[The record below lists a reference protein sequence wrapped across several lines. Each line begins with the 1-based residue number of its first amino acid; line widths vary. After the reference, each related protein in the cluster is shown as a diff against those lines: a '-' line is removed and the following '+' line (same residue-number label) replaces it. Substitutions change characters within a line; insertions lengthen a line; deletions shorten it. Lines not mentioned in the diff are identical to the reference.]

1 MPERRTGPIG
11 RIRAWVAVL
20 AATTALLAAFTA
32 SAAAVPPNF
41 WGVVPQGQPSVE
53 QFQRLER
60 GGVGSLRVPI
70 SWALVQ
76 PVQGAAPDWST
87 VDPLVAGAA
96 SAGIGVLPFVYGAPS
111 WAVPVDKRWNS
122 PKNLPVRTATQRA
135 GWQAFLTAVVQRYGP
150 QGSFWAENPAVP
162 RSPLRT
168 WQIWNEQNFKYF
180 VARPNPVEYGE
191 LLKLS
196 AAAIKFSDPGAK
208 LVLGGMFAHPIEAT
222 RKLRPPQAYFAADF
236 LQQMYEKTP
245 GIRSKFQG
253 VALHPYTG
261 NYKRLVPYIEEFRE
275 VLKANHDAGKPLW
288 ITELGWSSDRQAV
301 EHDSFAKGPQGQV
314 TQLKGA
320 FSLLRA
326 NRVKWR
332 LRGVY
337 WFSIE
342 DGAPSA
348 CNFCGGSGLFGTGF
362 VAKPSWSAFVRFA
375 GGRAG

>member
-1 MPERRTGPIG
+1 MPERGTGPSG
-11 RIRAWVAVL
+11 RIRAWAAGLAVTIWL
-20 AATTALLAAFTA
+20 LTAFAS
-32 SAAAVPPNF
+32 SAAAVPPSF
-41 WGVVPQGQPSVE
+41 WGVVPQGLPSAE
-53 QFQRLER
+53 QFQRLKR
-60 GGVGSLRVPI
+60 GGVGSVRVPV

-76 PVQGAAPDWST
+76 PVQGGAPDWGS
-87 VDPLVAGAA
+87 VDPIVAGAA
-96 SAGIGVLPFVYGAPS
+96 IAGIGVFPFVYGAPS

-135 GWQAFLTAVVQRYGP
+135 GWGAFLAAAVQRYGP
-150 QGSFWAENPAVP
+150 QGTFWAENPAVP
-162 RSPLRT
+162 RRPLRT

-180 VARPNPVEYGE
+180 VAKPNPGEYGK

-196 AAAIKFSDPGAK
+196 ATTIRAADPGAK

-222 RKLRPPQAYFAADF
+222 RNLKPPQAYFAAEF
-236 LQQMYEKTP
+236 LRQMYKKTP
-245 GIRSKFQG
+245 GIKSKFQG

-261 NYKRLVPYIEEFRE
+261 NYKRLTPYIEEFRD
-275 VLKANHDAGKPLW
+275 VLKVNHDAAKPLW

-301 EHDSFAKGPQGQV
+301 EHDSFAKGPRGQV

-320 FSLLRA
+320 FSLLEA
-326 NRVKWR
+326 NQAKWH

-342 DGAPSA
+342 DGAPAA
-348 CNFCGGSGLFGTGF
+348 CNFCGGSGLFSEGF
-362 VAKPSWSAFVRFA
+362 VPKPSWPAFVKFA

>member
-1 MPERRTGPIG
+1 MPKRGTGLIG
-11 RIRAWVAVL
+11 RIRAWAAVL
-20 AATTALLAAFTA
+20 AATTVFLAAFA
-32 SAAAVPPNF
+32 SSAAALPASF
-41 WGVVPQGQPSVE
+41 WGVVPQGLPSAE
-53 QFQRLER
+53 QFQRLKR
-60 GGVGSLRVPI
+60 GGVGSVRVPI
-70 SWALVQ
+70 SWALAQ
-76 PVQGAAPDWST
+76 PVQGSAPDWSA

-96 SAGIGVLPFVYGAPS
+96 TAGIGVLPFVYGAPS
-111 WAVPVDKRWNS
+111 WAVPVDRRWSS
-122 PKNLPVRTATQRA
+122 PKNLPVRTAAQRS
-135 GWQAFLTAVVQRYGP
+135 GWQAFLTAVVRRYGP
-150 QGSFWAENPAVP
+150 QGTFWEENPGVP
-162 RSPLRT
+162 KRPLRT

-180 VARPNPVEYGE
+180 VAKPNPAEYGK

-196 AAAIKFSDPGAK
+196 ATTIKAADPGAK

-222 RKLRPPQAYFAADF
+222 HNLKPPQAYFATDF

-261 NYKRLVPYIEEFRE
+261 NYKRLTPYIEEFRD
-275 VLKANHDAGKPLW
+275 VLKNNHDAAKPLW

-301 EHDSFAKGPQGQV
+301 EHDSFAKGPRGQV

-326 NRVKWR
+326 NQTRWR

-342 DGAPSA
+342 DGAPAA
-348 CNFCGGSGLFGTGF
+348 CNFCGGSGLFSEGF
-362 VAKPSWSAFVRFA
+362 VPKPAWQAFVKFA

>member
-1 MPERRTGPIG
+1 MPVQGTGPIG

-20 AATTALLAAFTA
+20 AAATMLLAAFST

-41 WGVVPQGQPSVE
+41 WGVVPQGLPSAE

-96 SAGIGVLPFVYGAPS
+96 TAGIGVLPFVYGAPS
-111 WAVPVDKRWNS
+111 WAVPIDKRWHS
-122 PKNLPVRTATQRA
+122 PTYLPVRTTTQRA
-135 GWQAFLTAVVQRYGP
+135 GWQAFLAAVVQRYGP
-150 QGSFWAENPAVP
+150 SGTFWAENPAVP
-162 RSPLRT
+162 TSPLRT
-168 WQIWNEQNFKYF
+168 WQIWNEPNFKYF
-180 VARPNPVEYGE
+180 VGRPNPAEYGR

-196 AAAIKFSDPGAK
+196 ATTIKAADPAAK
-208 LVLGGMFAHPIEAT
+208 LVLGGMFARPGEAT
-222 RKLRPPQAYFAADF
+222 HNFKPPQAYFAADF

-245 GIRSKFQG
+245 GIKTKFQG
-253 VALHPYTG
+253 AALHPYTG
-261 NYKRLVPYIEEFRE
+261 NYKRLMPYIEEFRD
-275 VLKANHDAGKPLW
+275 VLKANQDAGKPLW
-288 ITELGWSSDRQAV
+288 ITELGWSSGKKAANN
-301 EHDSFAKGPQGQV
+301 SFAKGPRGQV

-320 FSLLRA
+320 LSLLLA
-326 NRVKWR
+326 NQAKWH

-348 CNFCGGSGLFGTGF
+348 CNFCGGSGLFGPGF
-362 VAKPSWSAFVRFA
+362 VPKPSWPAFVKFTGGQA
-375 GGRAG
+375 G